1 MITINLLPWYEQQNS
16 QQRVALLLTFGCILA
31 AVIFM
36 TLAYVVWLLYQENS
50 LTQQIHLNQVQFKRA
65 QASRFN
71 EQSNHQQEE
80 LIYKKQVLASLVRAA
95 SFKVCISAL
104 QFTANKVI
112 FQGQASSSATL
123 IAFLQNAALTS
134 LFAEVQVVRLQ
145 ELVTGAI
152 SFECHGIQN
161 KVAT

>member
-1 MITINLLPWYEQQNS
+1 MITINLLPWHEQQNN
-16 QQRVALLLTFGCILA
+16 QQRFAVLYTFGSILA
-31 AVIFM
+31 VIIFM
-36 TLAYVVWLLYQENS
+36 TLIYVVWLMYQENS
-50 LTQQIHLNQVQFKRA
+50 LTQQIHLNQMRFKRA
-65 QASRFN
+65 QTSHLT
-71 EQSNHQQEE
+71 EQFNHQQEE
-80 LIYKKQVLASLVRAA
+80 LIYKKQVLASLVHAA
-95 SFKVCISAL
+95 SFEVCVSAL

-145 ELVTGAI
+145 ELVTGGI

-161 KVAT
+161 KAAA